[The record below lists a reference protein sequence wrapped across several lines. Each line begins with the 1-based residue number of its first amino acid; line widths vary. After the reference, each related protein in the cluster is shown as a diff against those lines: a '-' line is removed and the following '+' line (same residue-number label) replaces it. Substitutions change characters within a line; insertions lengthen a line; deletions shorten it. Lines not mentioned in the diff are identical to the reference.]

1 MNVVAVEL
9 GDRPVLFTKSR
20 RFAPEGVKVLAE
32 LLGHMQFATDGIIIL
47 DWSNQLDLQP
57 DAVAIPVVV
66 VRTIKYFP
74 DWGQSLTVEVRLDV
88 EDLFGRDEVTP
99 AELLD
104 TVHAIEAKFLA
115 TVEQRSST

>member
-9 GDRPVLFTKSR
+9 GERPVLFTKSR
-20 RFAPEGVKVLAE
+20 RFAPEGVKMLAE

-57 DAVAIPVVV
+57 DATAIPVVV
-66 VRTIKYFP
+66 IRTIKHFP

-88 EDLFGRDEVTP
+88 EDLFGRDEVTA
-99 AELLD
+99 AELVD

>member
-32 LLGHMQFATDGIIIL
+32 LLGHLQFATDGIIIL

-57 DAVAIPVVV
+57 EAVAIPVVV
-66 VRTIKYFP
+66 VRTIKFFP
-74 DWGQSLTVEVRLDV
+74 EFDQSLTVEVRLDV
-88 EDLFGRDEVTP
+88 EDLFGNDNVTP

-115 TVEQRSST
+115 AVESRRTT

>member
-9 GDRPVLFTKSR
+9 GERPVLFTKSR

-32 LLGHMQFATDGIIIL
+32 LLGHLQFATDGIIIL

-66 VRTIKYFP
+66 VRTIKFFP
-74 DWGQSLTVEVRLDV
+74 EFDQSLTVEVRLDV
-88 EDLFGRDEVTP
+88 EDLFGNDSITP
-99 AELLD
+99 GELLD

-115 TVEQRSST
+115 AVESRRTT